1 MKELTIIF
9 FSSFKF
15 AATFPAAVYLAK
27 MTPVQTLIY
36 TNAGGFAGTFIFM
49 YMSEFLIRMW
59 NKFRPQSLK
68 RKRKQRKVFTAR
80 NRRIVRIKVKY
91 GLWGVVILN
100 PVLLSIPLGSFLM
113 VKYYGLKM
121 KNMLWLLA
129 GQVAWSLVYV
139 LFLYYIKMLL

>member
-15 AATFPAAVYLAK
+15 AATFPVAIYLAK

-36 TNAGGFAGTFIFM
+36 TNAGGLAGTFIFM

-68 RKRKQRKVFTAR
+68 RNRKQRKVFTAR

-91 GLWGVVILN
+91 GLWGVVILS

-129 GQVAWSLVYV
+129 GQVAWSLIYV